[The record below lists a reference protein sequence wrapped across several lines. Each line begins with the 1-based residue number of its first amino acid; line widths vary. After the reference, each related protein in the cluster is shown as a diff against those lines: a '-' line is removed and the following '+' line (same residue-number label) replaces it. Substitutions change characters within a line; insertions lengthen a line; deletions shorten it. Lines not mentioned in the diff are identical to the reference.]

1 VSDARPDASAPDKAS
16 AVAPSDTRAGEERA
30 MDAPGASAGAPDAV
44 DATPAV
50 ERTPTPEQAAAIEAR
65 GRDVLLEAGAGSGK
79 TGVMVERYVR
89 LAVDEG
95 VSPDAILAFT
105 FTDKAAA
112 ELRARVRAE
121 LSRRAAGQGASAVR
135 AAALLSTIGGSW
147 ITTIHGFCNR
157 VLGAHPV
164 AAGVDP
170 GFRVLDQPEAERAA
184 REAFDAALTEFL
196 ADGDPA
202 REETVA
208 AYDLEGLRG
217 VIGVTHDEL
226 RSRGVAEPA
235 LPDPPVS
242 DPAEMVAR
250 AIEAA
255 GECLEELKEGNGRRA
270 ALEEALARL
279 TQPGPPPSLAEL
291 ETLRPGGTAKALG
304 LFREAIDAAI
314 SSTAE
319 AGDGGV
325 AYRHL
330 AELLRLYTAAF
341 EAAKE
346 RRAGIDFEDL
356 QILAAR
362 LLERAEIGQAYRG
375 RFSHLLV
382 DEFQD
387 TNRLQLRLIEALQG
401 PRTQLVVVGDEL
413 QSIYSFRHADLDVF
427 RRRREQIDADPGAEL
442 MRLSG
447 NFRSRPEVIGAVN
460 LFGEALLGAAYR
472 PLRVGAP
479 PATEAPRGSGPA
491 VELHLTARDGWDE
504 HGIDLDPAID
514 GRTPLNCLAEAR
526 ALAARLREL
535 QDAGIE
541 RGAMVVLLRAFT
553 HLDAYEDSLARA
565 GLRPYVVGGRGY
577 WSQQQVADVCALLAT
592 IANPLDDE
600 ALFGALASPACAVA
614 PDTLWLLRG
623 AAGKRRH
630 VWPALERLAVEEGA
644 DLGRSGSALGRVGGT
659 EAEAARTGPADG
671 AEGDSARSGRPGD
684 AEADAAR
691 SGPADDMLDAP
702 ERLADIPAGER
713 ALLAEFATR
722 LVGLRGRAPR
732 LGLAGLVEAAVT
744 ETGYD
749 LATLLRPAGEARLAN
764 VRKLS
769 RLAAAYEE
777 REGRDLRGLLDFLAA
792 RAEIDTEAQAATAA
806 EGHDGVRIMTVH
818 NAKGLEFEVVAVPD
832 LARGL
837 LSGGRRP
844 VLALGREQ
852 PPRVGLQ
859 WRRLGRPAVNLYD
872 YGELI
877 EAGEARDSEEG
888 LRLFHVAAT
897 RARERLI
904 LSGVVKPEPGK
915 DMKPGTAVIERL
927 VDALGAPR
935 GSEEEPS
942 SDDAD
947 PASGEA
953 GSDAADP
960 LSGEPGSET
969 TGTAAAPGDIAA
981 IQVPAPEPRPGL
993 EASFAPSEIAVHLN
1007 LPSPERA
1014 AELRDLHLDAAA
1026 DRPLGSG
1033 TPPLVERKPPVVPS
1047 RPLSYT
1053 AISAFEECAYRFYM
1067 ERVLGLPATAPSTGA
1082 AAPGTEDEGPS
1093 AREERS
1099 ARGAAVHA
1107 LLEWS
1112 QANTW
1117 QEPDA
1122 ELARR
1127 HALAAGLDL
1136 DRAVAQ
1142 SAAGRAGTRAAAE
1155 GLLGPVRDWL
1165 GSPLRQEIAA
1175 ATRVRAE
1182 VPILLKAGS
1191 TVLRGSIDLLVEREG
1206 APPLVVDYKTDRLRG
1221 EDPSARAAHYE
1232 VQRAIY
1238 AMAAA
1243 ESLGATEVEVAYV
1256 FLERADAPA
1265 RTLLTEADMAR
1276 GCTRIESAVT
1286 AISAGDF
1293 SPAPEPDRTW
1303 DLCRGCPALGRL
1315 CGGPPPRP

>member
-1 VSDARPDASAPDKAS
+1 MSDVTPNEGAIEQT
-16 AVAPSDTRAGEERA
+16 PSGA
-30 MDAPGASAGAPDAV
+30 DAPPTEPAATGASTPTDAAPPE
-44 DATPAV
+44 PAV
-50 ERTPTPEQAAAIEAR
+50 ERSPTPEQRAAIEAR
-65 GRDVLLEAGAGSGK
+65 AHDVLLEAGAGSGK
-79 TGVMVERYVR
+79 TGVMVERYTR
-89 LAVDEG
+89 LVVDEG
-95 VSPDAILAFT
+95 VSPDAVLAFT

-121 LSRRAAGQGASAVR
+121 LSRCAAGTGAAAVR
-135 AAALLSTIGGSW
+135 AAGLLSTMGGAW

-157 VLGAHPV
+157 VLAAHPV

-196 ADGDPA
+196 AGADPA

-217 VIGVTHDEL
+217 VIVATHDEL

-235 LPDPPVS
+235 LPDPPQA
-242 DPAEMVAR
+242 DPAEALAA
-250 AIEAA
+250 AIEVA
-255 GECLEELKEGNGRRA
+255 GECLEELKEGDAKRLP
-270 ALEEALARL
+270 LEEAIARL
-279 TQPGPPPSLAEL
+279 TQPGPPPPLAEL
-291 ETLRPGGTAKALG
+291 EALRPGGTAKALAP
-304 LFREAIDAAI
+304 FRDAIDAAI
-314 SSTAE
+314 SRTAE

-325 AYRHL
+325 AYRHI
-330 AELLRLYTAAF
+330 AALLRLYTDAF
-341 EAAKE
+341 EDAKA

-401 PRTQLVVVGDEL
+401 PKSQLVVVGDEL
-413 QSIYSFRHADLDVF
+413 QSIYSFRHADLEVF
-427 RRRREQIDADPGAEL
+427 RRRREQIDAAPDAEL

-447 NFRSRPEVIGAVN
+447 NFRSRPEVIAAVN
-460 LFGEALLGAAYR
+460 LLGSTLLGAAYR
-472 PLRVGAP
+472 PLTVGAP
-479 PATEAPRGSGPA
+479 PSSPAPRGPGPA
-491 VELHLTARDGWDE
+491 VELHLTSRDGWDDE
-504 HGIDLDPAID
+504 GIDLEPAID

-526 ALAARLREL
+526 TLATRLREL
-535 QDAGIE
+535 HEAGVE
-541 RGAMVVLLRAFT
+541 RGSMVVLLRAFT

-614 PDTLWLLRG
+614 PDTLWLLRA
-623 AAGKRRH
+623 AAGRRRH
-630 VWPALERLAVEEGA
+630 VWPALEVLALAG
-644 DLGRSGSALGRVGGT
+644 
-659 EAEAARTGPADG
+659 EAEL
-671 AEGDSARSGRPGD
+671 AE
-684 AEADAAR
+684 
-691 SGPADDMLDAP
+691 P
-702 ERLADIPAGER
+702 ERLEQIPAEER
-713 ALLAEFATR
+713 ALLVEFATG
-722 LVGLRGRAPR
+722 LVGLRARAPR
-732 LGLAGLVEAAVT
+732 LSLAGLVEAAVT

-749 LATLLRPAGEARLAN
+749 LATLLQPSGEARLAN

-769 RLAAAYEE
+769 RLAAAYES

-792 RAEIDTEAQAATAA
+792 RAETDTEAQAATAA

-852 PPRVGLQ
+852 PPKVGLQ
-859 WRRLGRPAVNLYD
+859 WRRLGRASLNLYD
-872 YGELI
+872 YGDLI
-877 EAGEARDSEEG
+877 DAGESRDSEEG

-904 LSGVVKPEPGK
+904 LSGVVKPEPAK
-915 DMKPGTAVIERL
+915 ETKPGTAVIERIVSAFGL
-927 VDALGAPR
+927 DRPK
-935 GSEEEPS
+935 P
-942 SDDAD
+942 
-947 PASGEA
+947 EA
-953 GSDAADP
+953 GSGDEEDPSLTNSVEVRSGSSSSPSPDPPAAVDTQPSLDA
-960 LSGEPGSET
+960 E
-969 TGTAAAPGDIAA
+969 
-981 IQVPAPEPRPGL
+981 VPVPPAEARPGL
-993 EASFAPSEIAVHLN
+993 DETFPASFIAVHAN
-1007 LPSPERA
+1007 VPSPARA
-1014 AELRDLHLDAAA
+1014 AELRDLRLDSATE
-1026 DRPLGSG
+1026 RPLGTG
-1033 TPPLVERKPPVVPS
+1033 TPPLVERKPPIVPS

-1067 ERVLGLPATAPSTGA
+1067 ERVLGLPSAASAERVRTSSRYPEPTANSSA
-1082 AAPGTEDEGPS
+1082 AEGGSALVGEGDEGPS

-1112 QANTW
+1112 LVNDW
-1117 QEPDA
+1117 SEPTA

-1136 DRAVAQ
+1136 D
-1142 SAAGRAGTRAAAE
+1142 AAGTE
-1155 GLLGPVRDWL
+1155 ELLGPVRDWL
-1165 GSPLRQEIAA
+1165 GSPLRAEIAA

-1182 VPILLKAGS
+1182 VPILLSAGS
-1191 TVLRGSIDLLVEREG
+1191 TVLRGSIDLLVERDG
-1206 APPLVVDYKTDRLRG
+1206 LPPLVVDYKTDRLRG
-1221 EDPSARAAHYE
+1221 DDPATRAAHYE
-1232 VQRAIY
+1232 VQRSIY
-1238 AMAAA
+1238 ALAAK

-1256 FLERADAPA
+1256 FLERADSPV
-1265 RTLLTEADMAR
+1265 RTVLTEADMTAGR
-1276 GCTRIESAVT
+1276 ARIEAAV
-1286 AISAGDF
+1286 ASISAGQF
-1293 SPAPEPDRTW
+1293 EPAPKDERDW
-1303 DLCRGCPALGRL
+1303 DLCRGCPAVGRL
-1315 CGGPPPRP
+1315 CSGPRQPDTPA

>member
-1 VSDARPDASAPDKAS
+1 VGTVSDLTP
-16 AVAPSDTRAGEERA
+16 AGVS
-30 MDAPGASAGAPDAV
+30 PGETGPPE
-44 DATPAV
+44 PAV
-50 ERTPTPEQAAAIEAR
+50 ERAPTPEQRAAIEAR

-79 TGVMVERYVR
+79 TGVMVERYCR
-89 LAVDEG
+89 LVVDEG
-95 VSPDAILAFT
+95 VSPDAVLAFT

-112 ELRARVRAE
+112 ELRTRVRAE
-121 LSRRAAGQGASAVR
+121 LSRRAVGSDARAVR
-135 AAALLSTIGGSW
+135 AAALLATIGGAW

-157 VLGAHPV
+157 VLAAHPV

-184 REAFDAALTEFL
+184 REAFDAALAEFL
-196 ADGDPA
+196 AGGEPA

-217 VIGVTHDEL
+217 VIVTCHDEL
-226 RSRGVAEPA
+226 RSRGDAAPA
-235 LPDPPVS
+235 LPDPPPS
-242 DPAEMVAR
+242 DPAEAL
-250 AIEAA
+250 AATIEAA
-255 GECLEELKEGNGRRA
+255 GECLDELPEGDGKRL

-279 TQPGPPPSLAEL
+279 TIPGPPPSLTEL
-291 ETLRPGGTAKALG
+291 EALRPSGKAKPLAP
-304 LFREAIDAAI
+304 FREALEAAI
-314 SSTAE
+314 ARTAE

-330 AELLRLYTAAF
+330 ADLLRLYTAAF

-401 PRTQLVVVGDEL
+401 PRSQLVVVGDEL

-427 RRRREQIDADPGAEL
+427 RRRRAQIDADPGAEL
-442 MRLSG
+442 MQLSG

-460 LFGEALLGAAYR
+460 LFGAALLGAAYR

-479 PATEAPRGSGPA
+479 PATPAPRGRGPA
-491 VELHLTARDGWDE
+491 VELHLTTRDDWDGE
-504 HGIDLDPAID
+504 GTRLEPAID

-535 QDAGIE
+535 HEAGVE

-577 WSQQQVADVCALLAT
+577 WSQQQVADVGALLAT

-614 PDTLWLLRG
+614 PDTLWLLRA
-623 AAGKRRH
+623 AAGRRRH
-630 VWPALERLAVEEGA
+630 VWPALERLA
-644 DLGRSGSALGRVGGT
+644 LGG
-659 EAEAARTGPADG
+659 EAELA
-671 AEGDSARSGRPGD
+671 
-684 AEADAAR
+684 
-691 SGPADDMLDAP
+691 AP
-702 ERLADIPAGER
+702 ERLDEIPAGER
-713 ALLAEFATR
+713 ELLVEFAT
-722 LVGLRGRAPR
+722 GLEALRARAPR
-732 LGLAGLVEAAVT
+732 LPLAGLIEAAVT

-769 RLAAAYEE
+769 RLAAAYEA

-792 RAEIDTEAQAATAA
+792 RAETDTEAQAATAA

-837 LSGGRRP
+837 LAGGRRP

-859 WRRLGRPAVNLYD
+859 WRRLGRASVNLYD

-877 EAGEARDSEEG
+877 ESAEARDSEEG

-915 DMKPGTAVIERL
+915 ETRPGTAVIERL
-927 VDALGAPR
+927 VEAFGVPR
-935 GSEEEPS
+935 GVEGDTPS
-942 SDDAD
+942 DEGDVAAPD
-947 PASGEA
+947 GPREA
-953 GSDAADP
+953 GDV
-960 LSGEPGSET
+960 
-969 TGTAAAPGDIAA
+969 AAPTTPPGENPAIA
-981 IQVPAPEPRPGL
+981 VPAPEPRPGL
-993 EASFAPSEIAVHLN
+993 DEAFAPSEIAVHLN
-1007 LPSPERA
+1007 LPSPQRA

-1026 DRPLGSG
+1026 DRPLGTG
-1033 TPPLVERKPPVVPS
+1033 TPPLVERRPPIVPS

-1053 AISAFEECAYRFYM
+1053 AISAFEECGYRFYM
-1067 ERVLGLPATAPSTGA
+1067 ERVLGLPPASPATPERVRTSFRYPEPTANAPAGVRSSPDYLRESANALVGA
-1082 AAPGTEDEGPS
+1082 GDEGPS

-1112 QANTW
+1112 QANGW
-1117 QEPDA
+1117 REPTV

-1127 HALAAGLDL
+1127 HALAAGLEL
-1136 DRAVAQ
+1136 
-1142 SAAGRAGTRAAAE
+1142 GTAE
-1155 GLLGPVRDWL
+1155 AEELLGPVRDWL
-1165 GSPLRQEIAA
+1165 GSALRGEIAGA
-1175 ATRVRAE
+1175 GRARAE
-1182 VPILLKAGS
+1182 VPILLGAGG

-1221 EDPSARAAHYE
+1221 EDPAARAAHYE
-1232 VQRAIY
+1232 IQRSIY
-1238 AMAAA
+1238 ALATA
-1243 ESLGATEVEVAYV
+1243 ESLGAAEVEIAYV
-1256 FLERADAPA
+1256 FLERADAPS
-1265 RTLLTEADMAR
+1265 RTVLTRADMEAGQAR
-1276 GCTRIESAVT
+1276 IDAAV
-1286 AISAGDF
+1286 AQIGAGNF
-1293 SPAPEPDRTW
+1293 TPAPAPERTW

-1315 CGGPPPRP
+1315 CSGPPDETASTSSQ